1 MGVHAPTQ
9 VNPANNYVNP
19 VAAHHLQSSCST
31 ECLSAL
37 RLVRLGG
44 QRTKGLELMAD
55 GERVGLP
62 RAHAQMVESPALHSS

>member
-9 VNPANNYVNP
+9 VNPAKTYVNP
-19 VAAHHLQSSCST
+19 VAAHHLQSSCNT

-44 QRTKGLELMAD
+44 PRTKGLELMAD

-62 RAHAQMVESPALHSS
+62 RAHTQMVESPAWHSS